1 MLPTAPIQ
9 DESDTKRPTS
19 DRTNTGNNSALM
31 VSSTDAVGNMLAD
44 FQELENVKL
53 SVVAE
58 LDRGT
63 ISMGE
68 LLNLNVGDVLPFGRP
83 IGENIDLFAAD
94 ILIGNAEILA
104 VNEKLAVRVADVNRK
119 LASSQAKKSA
129 LVNSTGGSAPRIRK
143 LGANA
148 V

>member
-1 MLPTAPIQ
+1 
-9 DESDTKRPTS
+9 
-19 DRTNTGNNSALM
+19 
-31 VSSTDAVGNMLAD
+31 MLAD

-68 LLNLNVGDVLPFGRP
+68 LLNLNVGDVLPFARP

-104 VNEKLAVRVADVNRK
+104 VNEKLAVRIADVNRK
-119 LASSQAKKSA
+119 LTSSQAKKNA
-129 LVNSTGGSAPRIRK
+129 LVNSNGGSAPKIRK

>member
-1 MLPTAPIQ
+1 MPPIAPIQ
-9 DESDTKRPTS
+9 NESDKKRPTIDPTTVGS
-19 DRTNTGNNSALM
+19 NPALIEASAEAG
-31 VSSTDAVGNMLAD
+31 TILAD

-68 LLNLNVGDVLPFGRP
+68 LLNLSVGDVLPFARP

-104 VNEKLAVRVADVNRK
+104 LNEKLAVRIADVNRK
-119 LASSQAKKSA
+119 LTSSQAKKSS
-129 LVNSTGGSAPRIRK
+129 LVNSNGGSAPKIRR

-148 V
+148 L

>member
-1 MLPTAPIQ
+1 MTDPTPTGTNPGQI
-9 DESDTKRPTS
+9 DRP
-19 DRTNTGNNSALM
+19 AEP
-31 VSSTDAVGNMLAD
+31 AAKILAD
-44 FQELENVKL
+44 FQELENVRL
-53 SVVAE
+53 AVVAE

-68 LLNLNVGDVLPFGRP
+68 LLNLNVGDILPFPRP

-119 LASSQAKKSA
+119 LSSTQTKK
-129 LVNSTGGSAPRIRK
+129 NSVANSNGGSAPKIRR
-143 LGANA
+143 LGDNA